1 MIDYATPETA
11 PQILEMWK
19 ICFGDSKPYIDIY
32 FREKY
37 KNENT
42 LIYFEGKKALASLQ
56 LLFYN
61 FTFCGTEIP
70 VAYISG
76 ACTLPKARKKGYMAE
91 LLKKTFHEITK
102 RKIPLSILVPQEH
115 WLLLFYDKYGYAQTF
130 DEGQKLPN
138 LKELIDRYPDDLYGA
153 YEEFDSLFRDRE
165 MVVQKTFDDFRVVV
179 EESAGYDYPVK
190 KSLTGMTRVID
201 ARTMLELFAKRYPE
215 KSFSIEVT
223 DSILSQNNLFL
234 MVQNGVIS
242 ETKAKLPLHLTLTIY
257 DLAQALLGYRTSKK
271 EKLFKGV
278 FPEHRAQ
285 MHFMLE

>member
-1 MIDYATPETA
+1 
-11 PQILEMWK
+11 
-19 ICFGDSKPYIDIY
+19 
-32 FREKY
+32 
-37 KNENT
+37 
-42 LIYFEGKKALASLQ
+42 
-56 LLFYN
+56 
-61 FTFCGTEIP
+61 
-70 VAYISG
+70 
-76 ACTLPKARKKGYMAE
+76 
-91 LLKKTFHEITK
+91 
-102 RKIPLSILVPQEH
+102 
-115 WLLLFYDKYGYAQTF
+115 
-130 DEGQKLPN
+130 
-138 LKELIDRYPDDLYGA
+138 
-153 YEEFDSLFRDRE
+153 
-165 MVVQKTFDDFRVVV
+165 
-179 EESAGYDYPVK
+179 
-190 KSLTGMTRVID
+190 